1 MQIPIPSPSLGERG
15 ELPFY
20 IDGQDG
26 QDFERG
32 DGGGGGGM
40 LGMAAPFGQVVG
52 LLGFARGF
60 GSLSAYGRL
69 VRKVGLAPDSVH

>member
-1 MQIPIPSPSLGERG
+1 MQIPIPSPSPGERG

-40 LGMAAPFGQVVG
+40 LGMAAPFGQAVG
-52 LLGFARGF
+52 LT
-60 GSLSAYGRL
+60 
-69 VRKVGLAPDSVH
+69 

>member
-1 MQIPIPSPSLGERG
+1 MQIPVPSPSLGERG

-20 IDGQDG
+20 IDG

-52 LLGFARGF
+52 PLGFARGF

-69 VRKVGLAPDSVH
+69 VRKVGLTPDSVH